1 VSSKKKLCI
10 ATGIFPPDKG
20 GPAQFSS
27 TFSSW
32 LSLQGVESTVLS
44 LTDGKSSKKVD
55 GLLRIELIS
64 RRIPAPARII
74 VWAFRILRLSTSHKF
89 LINGL
94 FLEMFIASIFR
105 RIDYV
110 AKVPGDIVWE
120 RARNRGLT
128 KLDIDEFQRHEPKR
142 LGLMRWAFTRSL
154 KRAKKIIAPSS
165 HLKSLMISWGINPG
179 QISVIPNSVDTDA
192 FRPTPK
198 IKKSYD
204 FVTVCRLVPWKGLAE
219 VIESCSRNN
228 LSLLV
233 VGSGPQEAELRA
245 LAKRLRARVEFAGE
259 VPQARLPEYLGQARF
274 FLLNSS
280 YEGSPHSLIE
290 AMSCGMPVIARE
302 NTGTSEL
309 VSSGKTGLLVGKSR
323 SLEDAFK
330 LLLRNE
336 IDATALGKA
345 AREEILNSYSRNK
358 IFTEISNLVGV
369 R

>member
-1 VSSKKKLCI
+1 MSSKKKLCI

-44 LTDGKSSKKVD
+44 LTDGKSCKKVD

-64 RRIPAPARII
+64 RKIPAPVRII
-74 VWAFRILRLSTSHKF
+74 VSAFRILRLSTSNRF

-94 FLEMFIASIFR
+94 FLEVFIASIFR

-142 LGLMRWAFTRSL
+142 LGLMRWAFTKSL
-154 KRAKKIIAPSS
+154 KRAKKIIAPSLHS
-165 HLKSLMISWGINPG
+165 KNLMISWGIDPE
-179 QISVIPNSVDTDA
+179 QILVIPNSVDTDA
-192 FRPTPK
+192 FQPTPN

-204 FVTVCRLVPWKGLAE
+204 FVTVCRLVPWKGLTE
-219 VIESCSRNN
+219 IVESCSKHN

-233 VGSGPQEAELRA
+233 VGSGPQEVELRA
-245 LAKRLRARVEFAGE
+245 LVKKLRARVEFAGE
-259 VPQARLPEYLGQARF
+259 IPQSRLPEYLGQARF
-274 FLLNSS
+274 FILNSS
-280 YEGSPHSLIE
+280 YEGSPHALIE

-309 VSSGKTGLLVGKSR
+309 VSSGRNGLLVGKSR
-323 SLEDAFK
+323 SLEDAFE
-330 LLLRNE
+330 LLLRDE
-336 IDATALGKA
+336 IDAKSLGKA
-345 AREEILNSYSRNK
+345 AREDVLNSYSRNR
-358 IFTEISNLVGV
+358 IFAEIRNLVGV
-369 R
+369 

>member
-1 VSSKKKLCI
+1 MSSKKKLCI

-44 LTDGKSSKKVD
+44 LTDGKSCKKVD

-64 RRIPAPARII
+64 RKIPAPVRIF
-74 VWAFRILRLSTSHKF
+74 VSAFRILRLSTSHKF

-94 FLEMFIASIFR
+94 FLEVFIASIFR

-142 LGLMRWAFTRSL
+142 LGLMRWAFTKSL
-154 KRAKKIIAPSS
+154 KRAKKIIAPSLHS
-165 HLKSLMISWGINPG
+165 KNLMISWGIDPE
-179 QISVIPNSVDTDA
+179 QILVIPNSVDTDA
-192 FRPTPK
+192 FQPTPN

-204 FVTVCRLVPWKGLAE
+204 FVTVCRLVPWKGLTE
-219 VIESCSRNN
+219 IVESCSKHN

-233 VGSGPQEAELRA
+233 VGSGPQEEELRA
-245 LAKRLRARVEFAGE
+245 LVKKLRARVEFAGE
-259 VPQARLPEYLGQARF
+259 IPQSRLPEYLGQARF
-274 FLLNSS
+274 FILNSS
-280 YEGSPHSLIE
+280 YEGSPHALIE

-309 VSSGKTGLLVGKSR
+309 VSSGRNGLLVGKSR
-323 SLEDAFK
+323 SLEDAFE
-330 LLLRNE
+330 LLLRDE
-336 IDATALGKA
+336 IDAKSLGKA
-345 AREEILNSYSRNK
+345 AREDVLNSYSRNR
-358 IFTEISNLVGV
+358 IFAEIRNLVGV
-369 R
+369 